1 MSITPNVLATRYA
14 TKEMVAIFDPVN
26 KIINERKFWITILK
40 LQQKSGLPITGS
52 DIKAYEKV
60 IEKVDGLSF
69 EELQAMTGATLID
82 ATV

>member
-40 LQQKSGLPITGS
+40 LQQKSGLPITNS
-52 DIKAYEKV
+52 DIKGRFYSKTA
-60 IEKVDGLSF
+60 L
-69 EELQAMTGATLID
+69 
-82 ATV
+82 